1 MEDNREELVR
11 QRAYAIWEEQGKP
24 QGEDMRHWLQAWQ
37 ELADTGD
44 AASSFGETD
53 PDESSADVAGAVTP
67 ADQEGSAAAHA
78 APKTAGNGAT
88 PVKSGRKKK
97 V

>member
-1 MEDNREELVR
+1 MENDRDELIR

-37 ELADTGD
+37 ELADSGD
-44 AASSFGETD
+44 
-53 PDESSADVAGAVTP
+53 DVGAVTP

-78 APKTAGNGAT
+78 AAKPVGNGAA
-88 PVKSGRKKK
+88 PAKGGRKKK
-97 V
+97 A